1 MRTDPLRSFFHL
13 MAILGTSMGTTN
25 AQELTW
31 AKQFTSSDEIMVFD
45 MALDNSGNTFTTGHF
60 FGTIDFDPG
69 PNTANL
75 TAMGLSDIF
84 VCKLDAHGDFQWAAQ
99 LSGPQDE
106 DGLGIT
112 TDPAGSVYVTGQFLD
127 VVDFDPGPGSFNLSA
142 NTINGGVPYAGF
154 LCKLDGNGELEWA
167 RKLGSDPADITSG
180 NAYGYDLA
188 IDPAGTTVAVSG
200 SFADTL
206 YTSPGNAVMVGN
218 GYAVYQAY
226 VVTFDAA
233 TGDGIWG
240 GHIDGFS
247 FSTADAVKLDGA
259 GNIYLCGHFSSISDF
274 DPTIGVHEENSLQG
288 FDGYVLKWGPGG
300 AFNWV
305 RTYHGTFGNVLVDD
319 LCLDNSGN
327 VISTGNF
334 NFDIDFSGV
343 PLTATSNDA
352 FMVKFDAN
360 GGLQWVRQFNAVQ
373 SARGAG
379 IATDDDGNIYSTGFY
394 MVAVDMDP
402 GPNVFTLDAGTNF
415 EVPYINKLSPAGDLI
430 WAVDLEGVWGAKG
443 YGIAVDALGS
453 VHSAGHFRSTVDFDP
468 QAGLY
473 PLTAELLDNGYVHKM
488 CQQSSSSIT
497 LTICQTEYISPS
509 GNVYTQ
515 PGIYFDTIPNTAGC
529 DSIITTDLSF
539 SSHDTTVIENG
550 NTLTAVATNV
560 DYIWLDCNNGFAWVP
575 GEHSQSFTPTVSGS
589 YALMISVAFC
599 FADTSS
605 CHTVIIQDVP
615 GSAAPTAITVRPNP
629 TRGELSVDLGLPRQR
644 VMVVISDATGRTV
657 QQLSSGPTNL
667 LPITI
672 EGGNGVYFLRVVADD
687 GPALV
692 LRVLKQ

>member
-1 MRTDPLRSFFHL
+1 M
-13 MAILGTSMGTTN
+13 N
-25 AQELTW
+25 AQELAW
-31 AKQFTSSDEIMVFD
+31 AKQFTSPDEVMVFD

-84 VCKLDAHGDFQWAAQ
+84 VCKLDANGDFQWAAQ

-112 TDPAGSVYVTGQFLD
+112 TDPAGNVYITGQFHD
-127 VVDFDPGPGSFNLSA
+127 FVDFDPGPGSFNLSA
-142 NTINGGVPYAGF
+142 NTINGSTPYAGF
-154 LCKLDGNGELEWA
+154 LCKLDGNGALEWA

-180 NAYGYDLA
+180 NAFGYDVA
-188 IDPAGTTVAVSG
+188 IDPAGSTVAVSG
-200 SFADTL
+200 SFVDTL
-206 YTSPGNAVMVGN
+206 YTSPGNVVMVGH
-218 GYAVYQAY
+218 GYAVYHAY

-240 GHIDGFS
+240 GQIDGFS
-247 FSTADAVKLDGA
+247 FSTADAVKLDDA
-259 GNIYLCGHFSSISDF
+259 GNIYLCGGFSSISDF
-274 DPTIGVHEENSLQG
+274 DPTIGVHEENSIQG
-288 FDGYVLKWGPGG
+288 NDGYVLKWGPGG

-305 RTYHGTFGNVLVDD
+305 RTYHGTFGDVHVDD

-334 NFDIDFSGV
+334 NFDIDFSGA

-352 FMVKFDAN
+352 FMVKFDGN
-360 GGLQWVRQFNAVQ
+360 GGLQWVRQFTAVQ
-373 SARGAG
+373 FARGAG
-379 IATDDDGNIYSTGFY
+379 ITTDDDGNIYSTGFY

-402 GPNVFTLDAGTNF
+402 GPNVFTLDASTNS

-430 WAVDLEGVWGAKG
+430 WAVDLEGVSGAKG

-453 VHSAGHFRSTVDFDP
+453 VYSAGHFRSTVDFDP
-468 QAGLY
+468 QAGSY

-539 SSHDTTVIENG
+539 SSHDTTVTENG
-550 NTLTAVATNV
+550 STLTAVATNV

-575 GEHSQSFTPTVSGS
+575 GEFSQSFTPEVSGS
-589 YALMISVAFC
+589 YAVMIGVAFC
-599 FADTSS
+599 FTDTSS
-605 CHTVIIQDVP
+605 CHTVIIEGFETPSYEPMV
-615 GSAAPTAITVRPNP
+615 SARPNP
-629 TRGELSVDLGLPRQR
+629 TNGTFSLDLGRLYEHATVSITNVTGQTIDRRTVRSMRTIP
-644 VMVVISDATGRTV
+644 VVIEGA
-657 QQLSSGPTNL
+657 SGPYYVR
-667 LPITI
+667 IDAD
-672 EGGNGVYFLRVVADD
+672 GGHTANIRVI
-687 GPALV
+687 
-692 LRVLKQ
+692 KE